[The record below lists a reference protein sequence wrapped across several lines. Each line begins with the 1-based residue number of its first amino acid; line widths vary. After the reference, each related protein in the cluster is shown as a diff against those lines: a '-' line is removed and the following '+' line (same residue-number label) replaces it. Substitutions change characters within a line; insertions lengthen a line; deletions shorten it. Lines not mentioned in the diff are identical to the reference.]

1 MSKIPFTRLSNEED
15 ENELDSV
22 NVSTDDNRGLYLS
35 GAGQSRRRTDYVLV
49 YETCQE
55 NESTDE
61 EPAAEAARLA
71 SLRTT
76 FQKHLERQGL
86 ILQRQTRV
94 VQMVKQHVYLLLR
107 HFCYKLVLFDVH
119 ISISYMLKF
128 YHEYSNV
135 FFDYISA
142 QFLHG
147 VLQHRRNEM
156 QSCLCNKLTT
166 PSQCSNGINYE
177 PEDLKY

>member
-1 MSKIPFTRLSNEED
+1 MSKIPFTRLSNEEE

-22 NVSTDDNRGLYLS
+22 NVSTDDTTGLYLS

-49 YETCQE
+49 YETCQA

-76 FQKHLERQGL
+76 FEKQLEKQGL

-94 VQMVKQHVYLLLR
+94 VQMVK
-107 HFCYKLVLFDVH
+107 
-119 ISISYMLKF
+119 
-128 YHEYSNV
+128 
-135 FFDYISA
+135 
-142 QFLHG
+142 
-147 VLQHRRNEM
+147 
-156 QSCLCNKLTT
+156 
-166 PSQCSNGINYE
+166 
-177 PEDLKY
+177 

>member
-1 MSKIPFTRLSNEED
+1 MSKIPFTRLSNEEE

-22 NVSTDDNRGLYLS
+22 NVNTDDNRGLYFS

-49 YETCQE
+49 YETCPE

-76 FQKHLERQGL
+76 FEKQLERQGL

-94 VQMVKQHVYLLLR
+94 VQQVKQHVYLS
-107 HFCYKLVLFDVH
+107 LVLFDVH

-128 YHEYSNV
+128 YHEHSNV

-142 QFLHG
+142 QPTG
-147 VLQHRRNEM
+147 RPSTPTKQNA
-156 QSCLCNKLTT
+156 KLFM
-166 PSQCSNGINYE
+166 
-177 PEDLKY
+177 